1 MDNHIFIIEDNPAI
15 AELLV
20 RVEKVLER
28 TGRLQSCIRV
38 GNVEIRLD
46 RRCGEICMSER
57 QGRWTFMWGS
67 SEKSWVSRS

>member
-28 TGRLQSCIRV
+28 TGRLQSRIRV

-46 RRCGEICMSER
+46 RRCGEICISER
-57 QGRWTFMWGS
+57 
-67 SEKSWVSRS
+67 